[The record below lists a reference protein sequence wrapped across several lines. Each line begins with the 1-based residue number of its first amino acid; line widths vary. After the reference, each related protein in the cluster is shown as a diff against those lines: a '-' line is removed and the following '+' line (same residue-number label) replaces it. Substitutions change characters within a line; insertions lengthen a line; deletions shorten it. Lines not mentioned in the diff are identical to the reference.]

1 MGFDWLLRR
10 GRVKL
15 RLVVEW
21 VINSMRMGTNEQT
34 PRNELWVVQAM
45 MLTPPH
51 TLMMIPTPSN
61 Q

>member
-1 MGFDWLLRR
+1 MGSDWLLRR

-34 PRNELWVVQAM
+34 PRNELWVVQAR